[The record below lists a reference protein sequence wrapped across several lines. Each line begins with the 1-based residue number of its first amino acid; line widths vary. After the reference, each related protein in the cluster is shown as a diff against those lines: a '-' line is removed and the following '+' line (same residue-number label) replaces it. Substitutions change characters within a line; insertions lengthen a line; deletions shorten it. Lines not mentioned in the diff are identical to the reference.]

1 MSTIKDA
8 EISTVYHEFC
18 GWYKCGSC
26 GVNERFIP
34 SVCPVCGKLVENYQ
48 KHQTDKL
55 RAVML
60 DRREEEI
67 D

>member
-18 GWYKCGSC
+18 GWYKCSNC
-26 GVNERFIP
+26 GVNEHFIP
-34 SVCPVCGKLVENYQ
+34 SKCPVCGKLVENYQ
-48 KHQTDKL
+48 KNQTDRL
-55 RAVML
+55 REVMIG
-60 DRREEEI
+60 RREEDE